1 MSSPILAAGQ
11 RPLLIG
17 VVHLAATPGAPG
29 FAGDFGAVLEAA
41 RRDARALAAGGL
53 RHAIVENFGD
63 HPFFAERVPP
73 ETVAAMALALDA
85 VRGAAPELE
94 LGVNVLR
101 NDVRAGLGLCA
112 SGAASFVRVNV
123 HTGAAVTDQGVVQ
136 GRAAETMR
144 ERARLAPEIAVLADV
159 HVKHATPM
167 GAESLADAARE
178 TAGRGAADGLIVSG
192 TATGAA
198 TDPADLARVRAA
210 CPGTLLL
217 VGSGLTESS
226 AKDLLAQADGAIVGT
241 ALKEGGDVHAPVD
254 AARVR
259 SLLDTVQALPARSK
273 P

>member
-1 MSSPILAAGQ
+1 MSSSALDAAE

-29 FAGDFGAVLEAA
+29 YGGDFSAVLESA
-41 RRDARALAAGGL
+41 RRDARSLVEGGL

-73 ETVAAMALALDA
+73 ETIAAMALAIEA
-85 VRGAAPELE
+85 VHAAAPELA

-144 ERARLAPEIAVLADV
+144 ERARLAPGTPVLADV

-178 TAGRGAADGLIVSG
+178 TAGRGSADGLIVSG
-192 TATGAA
+192 AATGSAA
-198 TDPADLARVRAA
+198 DPADLARVRAA

-226 AKDLLAQADGAIVGT
+226 AAAMLAQADGAIVGT
-241 ALKEGGDVHAPVD
+241 ALKHDGDVHAPVD
-254 AARVR
+254 PARVR
-259 SLLDTVQALPARSK
+259 SMVETVRALPER